1 MRQFGEMEKL
11 QKEFGTEVAFI
22 FVYTRE
28 AHPDNGPDSRAEAG
42 ATGGWR
48 IKNNPV
54 KINNHKNYE
63 ERVKAACEL
72 KSAGKQQWRV
82 LVDDMD
88 SSVQTAFGK
97 LPNSAYLIS
106 PLGRVA
112 GKWAWV
118 GAEPI
123 RARLKAEK
131 SLKPW
136 TVVDDRLLPLRA
148 CTPGSWL
155 SYNVADRKEQVMFE
169 QCSPQSVSRNG
180 IKIEL
185 KAFESHDRAKPVTK
199 TLKVKG
205 VDLPCYVL
213 TQDRVEAWVCLWLPG
228 DGVAQVIEDGKPV
241 RTLQDAG
248 FEKGK
253 SIINPY
259 EPEKWKAK

>member
-11 QKEFGTEVAFI
+11 QKEFGAEVAFV
-22 FVYTRE
+22 FVYTKE
-28 AHPDNGPDSRAEAG
+28 AHPDDGPESRAEAG

-48 IKNNPV
+48 MKNNPV
-54 KINNHKNYE
+54 KIDNHKNYE
-63 ERVKAACEL
+63 ERVKAAREL
-72 KSAGKQQWRV
+72 KSAGKQHWRV

-118 GAEPI
+118 SAEPI
-123 RARLKAEK
+123 RLKLKAEK

-136 TVVDDRLLPLRA
+136 TVADDRLLPLRA
-148 CTPGSWL
+148 CTSGSWL
-155 SYNVADRKEQVMFE
+155 SYTVAGQKERVTFE
-169 QCSPQSVSRNG
+169 QCSAQSVTRNG
-180 IKIEL
+180 TRIEL
-185 KAFESHDRAKPVTK
+185 KTYEGPDRAKPVTK
-199 TLKVKG
+199 TLKVNG

-213 TQDRVEAWVCLWLPG
+213 TQDLIEIWICLWLPG

-248 FEKGK
+248 FEPGK
-253 SIINPY
+253 SILKPY